1 MHGHKNIG
9 LGLVPLMDTWP
20 RLDGLTLFLWRSLG
34 QMMIDWFGFVLAI
47 NLAECDRGL
56 VRRLMPERPCRCP
69 SAHVRAPM
77 PMPERPCPSAHAD
90 CDLTRIYSLIGVLA
104 EYG

>member
-9 LGLVPLMDTWP
+9 LGLVPLVNTWL
-20 RLDGLTLFLWRSLG
+20 RLDGSTLLLWRSLG

-47 NLAECDRGL
+47 NLFECDRGL
-56 VRRLMPERPCRCP
+56 VRRSMPECPCRYP
-69 SAHVRAPM
+69 SAYVLAPM

-90 CDLTRIYSLIGVLA
+90 GDLTRIYSLIGVLA